1 MKDKLKLKSKTSFEK
16 FMDYAKDN
24 IYVAGGFTGM
34 DVVKANSIDGM
45 IIYGTKIIDQE
56 QANFY
61 NPWDVT
67 KKNLGPGPH
76 FLTNK
81 NSSLIFTWKKLAN
94 VELTTP
100 RVGQKALAGKI
111 LPTLVIDYSY
121 PDHL

>member
-56 QANFY
+56 
-61 NPWDVT
+61 
-67 KKNLGPGPH
+67 
-76 FLTNK
+76 
-81 NSSLIFTWKKLAN
+81 
-94 VELTTP
+94 
-100 RVGQKALAGKI
+100 
-111 LPTLVIDYSY
+111 
-121 PDHL
+121 